1 MSVRYCSELGENL
14 QIIIQRL
21 CANQDLL
28 KLLYFSDK
36 DPLGHEDIDS
46 EVIQKEIQNKLVKVI
61 PVVGPSTGWLT
72 AVACG
77 KGKDPRVAIAWDV
90 FRSSYEDPIVD
101 ANAMSK
107 SDTAYIQKTLK
118 GDIACEVGM
127 FNTSG
132 GEEIERY
139 EMTIRRAVAKGEDIS
154 SLTQSYKDLI
164 NAAIKFTMK
173 SK

>member
-61 PVVGPSTGWLT
+61 PVVGPKETAQCT
-72 AVACG
+72 AVLRVIGGYKIPGNSEFKTVKLAVEIFVPLTQWFIKSTNLRPFLILGEIQKSLEG
-77 KGKDPRVAIAWDV
+77 KTINGLGKLSGGDFSLNFISDEVC
-90 FRSSYEDPIVD
+90 SYEMLFDII
-101 ANAMSK
+101 
-107 SDTAYIQKTLK
+107 AY
-118 GDIACEVGM
+118 D
-127 FNTSG
+127 
-132 GEEIERY
+132 
-139 EMTIRRAVAKGEDIS
+139 
-154 SLTQSYKDLI
+154 
-164 NAAIKFTMK
+164 
-173 SK
+173 